1 MPLTLPE
8 FFQTMFTFSLY
19 KLVVPFSLNK
29 IFGIQ
34 RLLPWFCYTPLEKK
48 RCKNISPHLFITS
61 YTWAVLLF
69 LFHVT
74 ISKTYLQF

>member
-48 RCKNISPHLFITS
+48 RCKKISPHLFITP
-61 YTWAVLLF
+61 YTWVYYYF
-69 LFHVT
+69 YFM
-74 ISKTYLQF
+74 

>member
-8 FFQTMFTFSLY
+8 SFQTMFTFSLY

-34 RLLPWFCYTPLEKK
+34 PEGIDG
-48 RCKNISPHLFITS
+48 NIVKI
-61 YTWAVLLF
+61 
-69 LFHVT
+69 T
-74 ISKTYLQF
+74 ISD